1 MSDELLDLLTGEL
14 GEIAHW
20 EEECPG
26 VYYLSILPTI
36 EAGGEYYAILEDA
49 PMSQE
54 IRAMGRGLDSAPVLV
69 YQIGVEDVSW
79 AAVDYEILRYK
90 TMQGLSLPEGK
101 SLRDAALYGAELCPN
116 YFGAY
121 PVPFLTPWGYTLRH
135 RPLDNGIYWIET
147 EQCVEVLAVCYPV
160 WDGDLSKGI
169 QEVGHRLDH
178 EGERGYLYFLKE
190 SACAAV
196 WELLWIRPA
205 LVSTGLIRKP
215 ELMNAIWKYQPG
227 YAMGYNAQ
235 EQAGLHDVLGLL
247 LYALGAED
255 RELKGSPEGMI
266 SITPDVGTNFIGF
279 WR

>member
-1 MSDELLDLLTGEL
+1 MLDELLDLLTYEL

-26 VYYLSILPTI
+26 VYYLSVLPTI

-54 IRAMGRGLDSAPVLV
+54 IRAMGRKLDGAPVLL
-69 YQIGVEDVSW
+69 YLIGAEDGAW
-79 AAVDYEILRYK
+79 AAVKYEILRYRA
-90 TMQGLSLPEGK
+90 MHGLPLPEDI
-101 SLRDAALYGAELCPN
+101 SLRESALFGAELRPD

-135 RPLDNGIYWIET
+135 RLLDNGVYWIET
-147 EQCVEVLAVCYPV
+147 EQCTEVLAVCYPV

-169 QEVGHRLDH
+169 QEVGHRLDQ

-196 WELLWIRPA
+196 WELLWTRPA

-255 RELKGSPEGMI
+255 RELEGSPEGMI

>member
-116 YFGAY
+116 
-121 PVPFLTPWGYTLRH
+121 
-135 RPLDNGIYWIET
+135 
-147 EQCVEVLAVCYPV
+147 
-160 WDGDLSKGI
+160 
-169 QEVGHRLDH
+169 
-178 EGERGYLYFLKE
+178 
-190 SACAAV
+190 
-196 WELLWIRPA
+196 
-205 LVSTGLIRKP
+205 
-215 ELMNAIWKYQPG
+215 
-227 YAMGYNAQ
+227 
-235 EQAGLHDVLGLL
+235 
-247 LYALGAED
+247 
-255 RELKGSPEGMI
+255 
-266 SITPDVGTNFIGF
+266 
-279 WR
+279 

>member
-1 MSDELLDLLTGEL
+1 MSDELLDLLTYEL

-26 VYYLSILPTI
+26 VYYLSVLPTI
-36 EAGGEYYAILEDA
+36 KAGGEYYAILEDA
-49 PMSQE
+49 PLSQE
-54 IRAMGRGLDSAPVLV
+54 IRAMGRGLDGASVLV
-69 YQIGVEDVSW
+69 YQIGAADVSW
-79 AAVDYEILRYK
+79 VAVGYEILRYK
-90 TMQGLSLPEGK
+90 TMHGLSALEGK
-101 SLRDAALYGAELCPN
+101 SLRDTALYGAELCPD

-169 QEVGHRLDH
+169 QEVGRRLDQ

-215 ELMNAIWKYQPG
+215 ELMNAIWEYQPG

-247 LYALGAED
+247 LYALGVKD
-255 RELKGSPEGMI
+255 RELNGSPEGMI
-266 SITPDVGTNFIGF
+266 SLTPDAGTNFIGF